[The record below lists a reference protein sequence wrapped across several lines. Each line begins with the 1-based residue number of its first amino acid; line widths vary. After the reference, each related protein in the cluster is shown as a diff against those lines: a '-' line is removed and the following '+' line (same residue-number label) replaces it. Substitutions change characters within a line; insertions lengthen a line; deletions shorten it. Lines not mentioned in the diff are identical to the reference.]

1 VSKKR
6 KLIFTKSFL
15 KDAHISYFIWKQET
29 VTAMQLASFVV
40 SIYAVPLIM
49 SGEKLIDSQD
59 KIE

>member
-1 VSKKR
+1 MHIF
-6 KLIFTKSFL
+6 LISFG
-15 KDAHISYFIWKQET
+15 ET